1 MMFFNRS
8 STATASAATLERDRQ
23 GWMTALVVLSVFSVL
38 MILPGIAEAQNIILP
53 WDSSSCKL
61 AKAFT
66 GPWLG
71 WMAVVAIAIAGLC
84 FGIGELKAP
93 LQTTMRI
100 AAGFSIAVAA
110 VAVAGWIMPSMSASL
125 QSVAC

>member
-1 MMFFNRS
+1 MVMFTNRS
-8 STATASAATLERDRQ
+8 SAATATTLQRDRQ
-23 GWMTALVVLSVFSVL
+23 SWMTALVVLSVFSVL
-38 MILPGIAEAQNIILP
+38 MAAPGMAEAQNIILP
-53 WDSSSCKL
+53 WDTSSCKL

-71 WMAVVAIAIAGLC
+71 WMAVVAIAIAGLS

-93 LQTTMRI
+93 LQTAMRI

-110 VAVAGWIMPSMSASL
+110 AAVAGWITPSVSASL
-125 QSVAC
+125 QSFAC